1 MIISESYMK
10 ASKAITLLLCLAV
23 ICAGNFEAV
32 SQTSSSNH
40 SNYSGRTWTKQELL
54 NAGFKFSPE
63 KETISSNVIFGG
75 KKSAGKFN
83 GLIVAGTQT
92 RVTIGYVVDGERA
105 FPYLSVTDDEKYK
118 LISLHENVWSYNFKD
133 YMPMSFIVKEIFGLD
148 YDSED
153 LPARLCKGSYDYSK
167 IAKCFDEFI
176 ESGQKIPESAWL
188 GYEINIDGITLNNS
202 NPYPKWL
209 KSKRLRSL
217 TFNGPYMIR
226 TWDRSNRKYLTDSN
240 LKNILPGDMDMRLF
254 GISFDY
260 MPSASDVTG
269 GVLRINRDFEI
280 CVENGE
286 IVIRSEIFSKKQ
298 WYTGRKIKSDTWNNI
313 SVYYTDGT
321 VVLLTDGCA
330 QLAAFRIE
338 RPQPSVTLYIESA
351 ESYDRPIGKVRNVK
365 VDYCPR

>member
-1 MIISESYMK
+1 MIESYMK

-40 SNYSGRTWTKQELL
+40 SNHFGRTWSKQELL
-54 NAGFKFSPE
+54 NAGFKFSPG
-63 KETISSNVIFGG
+63 KKTTSRNVIFGNQNSTG
-75 KKSAGKFN
+75 KLT
-83 GLIVAGTQT
+83 GLIVQGGQT
-92 RVTIGYVVDGERA
+92 LVYIGYVVDGELA
-105 FPYLSVTDDEKYK
+105 FPYLSVTERS
-118 LISLHENVWSYNFKD
+118 ISLHENVWSYNYKD
-133 YMPMSFIVKEIFGLD
+133 YNPMSFIVKEIFGLD

-153 LPARLCKGSYDYSK
+153 LPARLCKGYYDYSK
-167 IAKCFDEFI
+167 IAECFDEFV
-176 ESGQKIPESAWL
+176 ESGQKIPENAWM
-188 GYEINIDGITLNNS
+188 GHEIYIDGITLNNS

-209 KSKRLRSL
+209 KYMRSL
-217 TFNGPYMIR
+217 TFNGPYTIH
-226 TWDRSNRKYLTDSN
+226 TWDGSKGEYITNNN

-269 GVLRINRDFEI
+269 GVLRINRNFEI

-286 IVIRSEIFSKKQ
+286 IVIRSENFSKKQ
-298 WYTGRKIKSDTWNNI
+298 WYTGRKIKPDTWNNI
-313 SVYYTDGT
+313 SVYYTVGT
-321 VVLLTDGCA
+321 VVLLTEGCA

-351 ESYDRPIGKVRNVK
+351 EAYDRPIGKVRNVK
-365 VDYCPR
+365 VDYCP

>member
-1 MIISESYMK
+1 
-10 ASKAITLLLCLAV
+10 
-23 ICAGNFEAV
+23 
-32 SQTSSSNH
+32 
-40 SNYSGRTWTKQELL
+40 
-54 NAGFKFSPE
+54 
-63 KETISSNVIFGG
+63 
-75 KKSAGKFN
+75 
-83 GLIVAGTQT
+83 
-92 RVTIGYVVDGERA
+92 
-105 FPYLSVTDDEKYK
+105 
-118 LISLHENVWSYNFKD
+118 
-133 YMPMSFIVKEIFGLD
+133 
-148 YDSED
+148 
-153 LPARLCKGSYDYSK
+153 
-167 IAKCFDEFI
+167 
-176 ESGQKIPESAWL
+176 
-188 GYEINIDGITLNNS
+188 
-202 NPYPKWL
+202 
-209 KSKRLRSL
+209 
-217 TFNGPYMIR
+217 MIR

>member
-153 LPARLCKGSYDYSK
+153 LPARLCKGYYDYSK

-202 NPYPKWL
+202 NPYGAQ
-209 KSKRLRSL
+209 
-217 TFNGPYMIR
+217 NEA
-226 TWDRSNRKYLTDSN
+226 
-240 LKNILPGDMDMRLF
+240 
-254 GISFDY
+254 FD
-260 MPSASDVTG
+260 VEVG
-269 GVLRINRDFEI
+269 RI
-280 CVENGE
+280 
-286 IVIRSEIFSKKQ
+286 
-298 WYTGRKIKSDTWNNI
+298 
-313 SVYYTDGT
+313 
-321 VVLLTDGCA
+321 
-330 QLAAFRIE
+330 
-338 RPQPSVTLYIESA
+338 
-351 ESYDRPIGKVRNVK
+351 
-365 VDYCPR
+365 